1 MTVNL
6 GTGLAHYE
14 KNQKNAYKSLKM
26 IIYTHAHTIAQPK
39 KALQKLLANI
49 TDAKT
54 LSDQL
59 VQRST

>member
-1 MTVNL
+1 
-6 GTGLAHYE
+6 
-14 KNQKNAYKSLKM
+14 M

>member
-14 KNQKNAYKSLKM
+14 KNQKNASKSLKM
-26 IIYTHAHTIAQPK
+26 ITYTHAQPK
-39 KALQKLLANI
+39 KALQKLLANS